1 MTVRKIHQVYIDGHF
16 VTPHGTEIAPLYN
29 PASEQV
35 VGEVRLADEVDA
47 RAAVAAAKRALA
59 GYSRTTKRERI
70 ALLERLSSAFADRLD
85 DLKTAMTEEYGAVR
99 GIVEGLLPLAPKMFD
114 EAAALLASYEFRQT
128 RGSTTVS
135 MDPLG
140 VAVAITPWNLSAV
153 FVAQK
158 VAGALAA
165 GCTVVVK
172 PSELSA
178 LQTQIMTEA
187 FDAADLPPGVVNVV
201 TGRGATVGDTLT
213 SHPDVAKVDFT
224 GSTAVGRQIMRNAA
238 DTFKRLTL
246 ELGGKSPTVLLDD
259 ADIPAAVGA
268 ALTSGFLNNG
278 QTCFAGTRILAP
290 ESRLDEVV
298 EAIESAMPAFAAGD
312 PTDPATGVGPV
323 VSQAQFD
330 RVQGYIRLGKEEG
343 AHLLTGGEGRPEGLD
358 KGWFVKP
365 TVFTGVRNDMRIA
378 REEIFGPVLV
388 VISYR
393 DDDEA
398 VAIANDTPF
407 GLQAHVFSSDAQRA
421 RRVAERLE
429 AGTVLIN
436 RIFGDPEA
444 PFGGMKQS
452 GIGRHHHTYGL
463 ESYLEPRAITG

>member
-1 MTVRKIHQVYIDGHF
+1 MHKIQQIYIDGNF
-16 VTPHGTEIAPLYN
+16 ITPHGTEVAPLYN
-29 PASEQV
+29 PATEQV
-35 VGEVRLADEVDA
+35 IGEVRLADEIDTY
-47 RAAVAAAKRALA
+47 AAVSAAKRAFA
-59 GYSRTTKRERI
+59 DFSKTTKLERI
-70 ALLERLSSAFADRLD
+70 AILKRLNTAFADRLD
-85 DLKTAMTEEYGAVR
+85 DLKAAMTEEYGAVR
-99 GIVEGLLPLAPKMFD
+99 GIVDGLLPLAPAMFD
-114 EAAALLASYEFRQT
+114 EASELLASYTFQQT

-158 VAGALAA
+158 VATALAA

-178 LQTQIMTEA
+178 MQTQIIMEA
-187 FDAADLPPGVVNVV
+187 FDAAALPPGVVNVV
-201 TGRGATVGDTLT
+201 TGRGATVGDALT

-224 GSTAVGRQIMRNAA
+224 GSTAVGQRIMRNAA

-246 ELGGKSPTVLLDD
+246 ELGGKSPTILLDD
-259 ADIPAAVGA
+259 TDIPSGVNA

-290 ESRLDEVV
+290 ESELDAVLA
-298 EAIESAMPAFAAGD
+298 AIQAAMPAFTAGD
-312 PTDPATGVGPV
+312 PTDPATSVGPV

-330 RVQGYIRLGKEEG
+330 RVQGYIRLGLEEG
-343 AHLLTGGEGRPEGLD
+343 AHLLTGGAGRPDGINQ
-358 KGWFVKP
+358 GWFVKP
-365 TVFTGVRNDMRIA
+365 TIFTGVTNDMRIA

-388 VISYR
+388 VIPYR

-398 VAIANDTPF
+398 VAIANDSPF
-407 GLQAHVFSSDAQRA
+407 GLQAHVFSSNPQRA
-421 RRVAERLE
+421 HQVAERLE
-429 AGTVLIN
+429 AGTVLVN
-436 RIFGDPEA
+436 RIFGDPRA

-463 ESYLEPRAITG
+463 ESYLEPRAITA

>member
-1 MTVRKIHQVYIDGHF
+1 MRKIHQVYIDGHF
-16 VTPHGTEIAPLYN
+16 VTPHGTEIAPLHN
-29 PASEQV
+29 PATEQV
-35 VGEVRLADEVDA
+35 VGEVRLADETDA
-47 RAAVAAAKRALA
+47 RAAVAAAKRSLA
-59 GYSRTTKRERI
+59 GFSRTTKLERI
-70 ALLERLSSAFADRLD
+70 ALLKRLSTSFADRLD
-85 DLKTAMTEEYGAVR
+85 DLKAAMTEEYGAVR
-99 GIVEGLLPLAPKMFD
+99 GIIEGLLPLAPKMFD
-114 EAAALLASYEFRQT
+114 EAAELLESYEFQQT
-128 RGSTTVS
+128 RGTTTVS
-135 MDPLG
+135 MEPLG

-158 VAGALAA
+158 VASALAA

-178 LQTQIMTEA
+178 LQTQVMMEA

-201 TGRGATVGDTLT
+201 TGRGASVGDTLT

-224 GSTAVGRQIMRNAA
+224 GSTGVGQRIMRNAA

-246 ELGGKSPTVLLDD
+246 ELGGKSPTILLDD

-290 ESRLDEVV
+290 QSKLDEVL
-298 EAIESAMPAFAAGD
+298 ATIESAMPAFAAGD

-330 RVQGYIRLGKEEG
+330 RVQNYIRLGQEEG
-343 AHLLTGGEGRPEGLD
+343 ARLLAGGEGRPEGLGE
-358 KGWFVKP
+358 GWFVQP
-365 TVFTGVRNDMRIA
+365 TVFTGVTNDMRIA

-388 VISYR
+388 VISYQ

-398 VAIANDTPF
+398 VAIANDSPF
-407 GLQAHVFSSDAQRA
+407 GLQAHVFSSDPKRA
-421 RRVAERLE
+421 RQVAEQLE
-429 AGTVLIN
+429 AGTVLVN
-436 RIFGDPEA
+436 RIFGDPGA
-444 PFGGMKQS
+444 PFGGTKQS

-463 ESYLEPRAITG
+463 ESYLEPRAITA

>member
-1 MTVRKIHQVYIDGHF
+1 MRKIHQVYIDGHF